1 MLAIFANPSVKRMS
15 ISYNYLR
22 NSFARTLK
30 KLIVLAPDKI
40 SYLNVMG
47 SINFAEH
54 LMPIVTTVHNMRLLM
69 SLNVAG
75 CACNQHTCRA
85 LSQFIVGSYQ
95 IREFDCSHCKINFQ
109 GTRYIIDALN
119 RNTTIRNFNF
129 SHNDMS
135 SESYEFSIKIASIIT
150 RHPSL
155 MHLNIANTNLKRHE
169 IMFIGLA
176 LSASKT
182 MLSLHLTAGSL
193 PYYERIF
200 LRAVIAARVSYQFR
214 NLTGKKEVKSNR
226 ERNQLLQ
233 MASGEVQE

>member
-1 MLAIFANPSVKRMS
+1 
-15 ISYNYLR
+15 
-22 NSFARTLK
+22 
-30 KLIVLAPDKI
+30 
-40 SYLNVMG
+40 
-47 SINFAEH
+47 
-54 LMPIVTTVHNMRLLM
+54 
-69 SLNVAG
+69 
-75 CACNQHTCRA
+75 
-85 LSQFIVGSYQ
+85 
-95 IREFDCSHCKINFQ
+95 
-109 GTRYIIDALN
+109 
-119 RNTTIRNFNF
+119 
-129 SHNDMS
+129 
-135 SESYEFSIKIASIIT
+135 
-150 RHPSL
+150 